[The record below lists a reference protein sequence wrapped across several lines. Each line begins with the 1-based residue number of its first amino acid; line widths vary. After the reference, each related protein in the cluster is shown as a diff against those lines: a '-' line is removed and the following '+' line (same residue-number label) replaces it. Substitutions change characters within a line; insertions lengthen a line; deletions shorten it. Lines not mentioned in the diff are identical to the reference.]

1 MRRIHLEHLQPGMI
15 IARTVVGV
23 DGLALLTKNTRLTEM
38 YIARLNKLGLGSI
51 YIKDDMG
58 DVEVPE
64 IISEQVRRSL
74 TSTLNNSIK
83 ELSSGKTIDMR
94 PLKKSVNLLLDNII
108 SKHDALIQLE
118 EIRTYDDYV
127 FLHSIN
133 VAVFAIMTGQTLGYT
148 ENQLCE
154 LGLGSLLHDIGM
166 ISVDPAVLY
175 KVGPLTPQ
183 ENEQI
188 RAHAQI
194 GFNMLRTYREV
205 STKSM
210 HIAYQHHERMDGLGY
225 PRGLQGSQILD
236 YARIVSIVD
245 TFDALI
251 SDRPHRTGC
260 TTTDALT
267 VIRKLAGTCFD
278 QEIIEAFAANVAL
291 YPMNS
296 LVRLNTGHTAVVAA
310 VNRHRLHSPIIRVI
324 FDSRNKPVPNYEI
337 DLSIAKEV
345 SIVKRLTYEEIE
357 LLYKMSTP
365 CDSYSVKNSMSS
377 EKEAFV
383 ASSH

>member
-1 MRRIHLEHLQPGMI
+1 MRRIHLEHLKPGMI
-15 IARTVVGV
+15 IARAVVGV

-38 YIARLNKLGLGSI
+38 YIARLKKMGLGSV
-51 YIKDDMG
+51 YIKDAMNDA
-58 DVEVPE
+58 EIPE
-64 IISEQVRRSL
+64 IISEQLRRSL
-74 TSTLNNSIK
+74 TNTLNNSIK

-133 VAVFAIMTGQTLGYT
+133 VAIFAIMTGQTLGYT
-148 ENQLCE
+148 EKQLSE
-154 LGLGSLLHDIGM
+154 LGLGALLHDIGM
-166 ISVDPAVLY
+166 IAVDPAVLY
-175 KVGPLTPQ
+175 KVGPLTHQ
-183 ENEQI
+183 ENDQI
-188 RAHAQI
+188 RAHAEI

-205 STKSM
+205 STQSM
-210 HIAYQHHERMDGLGY
+210 HIAYQHHERMDGQGY
-225 PRGLQGSQILD
+225 PRGLTGSQILD

-278 QEIIEAFAANVAL
+278 PEIIEAFAANVAL

-296 LVRLNTGHTAVVAA
+296 LVRLNTGHTAIVVA
-310 VNRHRLHSPIIRVI
+310 VNRHRLNSPVIRVI
-324 FDSRNKPVPNYEI
+324 FDSHNNRIPEYEI
-337 DLSIAKEV
+337 DLGVAKDL

-357 LLYKMSTP
+357 LLYKISTP
-365 CDSYSVKNSMSS
+365 FEGCSVQNHMFSGEDGFM
-377 EKEAFV
+377 

>member
-1 MRRIHLEHLQPGMI
+1 MRRILLDHLKPGMI

-38 YIARLNKLGLGSI
+38 YISRLKKLGLGSI
-51 YIKDDMG
+51 YIKDAMG

-64 IISEQVRRSL
+64 IISEQVRLSL
-74 TSTLNNSIK
+74 TNTLNNSIK

-94 PLKKSVNLLLDNII
+94 PLKKSVNLLLDNLI

-133 VAVFAIMTGQTLGYT
+133 VAVFAMMTGQTLGYT
-148 ENQLCE
+148 ENQLSE
-154 LGLGSLLHDIGM
+154 LGLGALLHDIGM

-175 KVGPLTPQ
+175 KVGPLTPH
-183 ENEQI
+183 ENDQI

-210 HIAYQHHERMDGLGY
+210 HIAYQHHERIDGQGY
-225 PRGLQGSQILD
+225 PRGLEGSQILN
-236 YARIVSIVD
+236 YARIVAIVD

-278 QEIIEAFAANVAL
+278 PEVIEAFAANVAL

-296 LVRLNTGHTAVVAA
+296 LVRLNTGHIAVVAA
-310 VNRHRLHSPIIRVI
+310 LNRHRLNSPVIRVI
-324 FDSRNKPVPNYEI
+324 FDSRNNPTPNYEI
-337 DLSIAKEV
+337 DLFVAKEV

-357 LLYKMSTP
+357 LLYKISTP
-365 CDSYSVKNSMSS
+365 FDGYSVQNPIFSG
-377 EKEAFV
+377 EEASI

>member
-23 DGLALLTKNTRLTEM
+23 DGLALLTKNTTLTEM
-38 YIARLNKLGLGSI
+38 YIARLKKLGLGSI
-51 YIKDDMG
+51 YIKDVTG

-74 TSTLNNSIK
+74 TNTLNNSMK

-148 ENQLCE
+148 ENQLSE
-154 LGLGSLLHDIGM
+154 LGLGALLHDIGM

-183 ENEQI
+183 ENDQI

-210 HIAYQHHERMDGLGY
+210 HIAYQHHERMDGQGY
-225 PRGLQGSQILD
+225 PRGLPGSQILD

-278 QEIIEAFAANVAL
+278 PEIIEAFAANVAL

-296 LVRLNTGHTAVVAA
+296 LVRLNTGHTAVVVA
-310 VNRHRLHSPIIRVI
+310 VNRHRFNRPVIRVI
-324 FDSRNKPVPNYEI
+324 FDPLNNPIQNYEI
-337 DLSIAKEV
+337 DLSVSNEV
-345 SIVKRLTYEEIE
+345 SIVKRLTYDEIE
-357 LLYKMSTP
+357 LLYKISLP
-365 CDSYSVKNSMSS
+365 YEGYSVQNQIFPG
-377 EKEAFV
+377 EEAFIT
-383 ASSH
+383 SSH

>member
-1 MRRIHLEHLQPGMI
+1 MRRIHLDHLQPGMI

-38 YIARLNKLGLGSI
+38 YIARLKKLGLGSI
-51 YIKDDMG
+51 YIKDAMG

-108 SKHDALIQLE
+108 SQHDALIQLE

-148 ENQLCE
+148 ESQLSE
-154 LGLGSLLHDIGM
+154 LGLGALLHDIGM
-166 ISVDPAVLY
+166 ISIDPAVLY
-175 KVGPLTPQ
+175 KAGPLTPQ
-183 ENEQI
+183 ENDQI

-194 GFNMLRTYREV
+194 GFNMLRTYRDV

-210 HIAYQHHERMDGLGY
+210 HIAFQHHERMDGQGY
-225 PRGLQGSQILD
+225 PRGLQGGQILD

-251 SDRPHRTGC
+251 SDRPHRTGR

-267 VIRKLAGTCFD
+267 VIRKLAGACFD
-278 QEIIEAFAANVAL
+278 PEIIEAFAANVAL

-310 VNRHRLHSPIIRVI
+310 VNRYRLNSPVIRVI
-324 FDSRNKPVPNYEI
+324 FDSRNNSVPNCEI
-337 DLSIAKEV
+337 DLSVAKDV
-345 SIVKRLTYEEIE
+345 TIVKRLTYEEIE
-357 LLYKMSTP
+357 LLYKVTP
-365 CDSYSVKNSMSS
+365 LFDSYSIQNPLFAG
-377 EKEAFV
+377 EDAYIT
-383 ASSH
+383 SSH

>member
-1 MRRIHLEHLQPGMI
+1 MRRILLDHLKPGMI

-38 YIARLNKLGLGSI
+38 YIARLKKLGLGSI
-51 YIKDDMG
+51 YIKDAMG

-64 IISEQVRRSL
+64 IISEQVRLSL
-74 TSTLNNSIK
+74 TNTLNNSIK

-94 PLKKSVNLLLDNII
+94 PLKKSVNLLLDNLI

-133 VAVFAIMTGQTLGYT
+133 VAVFAMMTGQTLGYT
-148 ENQLCE
+148 ENQLSE
-154 LGLGSLLHDIGM
+154 LGLGALLHDIGM

-175 KVGPLTPQ
+175 KVGPLTPH
-183 ENEQI
+183 ENDQI

-210 HIAYQHHERMDGLGY
+210 HIAYQHHERMDGQGY
-225 PRGLQGSQILD
+225 PRGLQGSQILN
-236 YARIVSIVD
+236 YARIVAIVD

-278 QEIIEAFAANVAL
+278 PEVIEAFAANVAL

-296 LVRLNTGHTAVVAA
+296 LVRLNTGHIAVVAA
-310 VNRHRLHSPIIRVI
+310 LNRHRLNSPVIRVI
-324 FDSRNKPVPNYEI
+324 FDSRNNPTPNYEI
-337 DLSIAKEV
+337 DLFVTKEV

-357 LLYKMSTP
+357 LLYKISTP
-365 CDSYSVKNSMSS
+365 FDGYSVQKPIFSG
-377 EKEAFV
+377 EKTSI

>member
-1 MRRIHLEHLQPGMI
+1 MRRIHLDHLQPGMI

-38 YIARLNKLGLGSI
+38 YIARLKKLGLGSI
-51 YIKDDMG
+51 YIKDAMG

-74 TSTLNNSIK
+74 TNTLNNSIK

-108 SKHDALIQLE
+108 SQHDALIQLE

-148 ENQLCE
+148 ESQLSE
-154 LGLGSLLHDIGM
+154 LGLGALLHDIGM
-166 ISVDPAVLY
+166 ISIDPAVLY
-175 KVGPLTPQ
+175 KAGPLTPQ
-183 ENEQI
+183 ENDQI

-194 GFNMLRTYREV
+194 GFNMLRTYRDV

-210 HIAYQHHERMDGLGY
+210 HIAFQHHERMDGQGY
-225 PRGLQGSQILD
+225 PRGLQGGQILD

-251 SDRPHRTGC
+251 SDRPHRTGR

-278 QEIIEAFAANVAL
+278 PEIIEAFAANVAL

-296 LVRLNTGHTAVVAA
+296 LVRLNTV
-310 VNRHRLHSPIIRVI
+310 
-324 FDSRNKPVPNYEI
+324 
-337 DLSIAKEV
+337 
-345 SIVKRLTYEEIE
+345 
-357 LLYKMSTP
+357 
-365 CDSYSVKNSMSS
+365 SVK
-377 EKEAFV
+377 
-383 ASSH
+383 